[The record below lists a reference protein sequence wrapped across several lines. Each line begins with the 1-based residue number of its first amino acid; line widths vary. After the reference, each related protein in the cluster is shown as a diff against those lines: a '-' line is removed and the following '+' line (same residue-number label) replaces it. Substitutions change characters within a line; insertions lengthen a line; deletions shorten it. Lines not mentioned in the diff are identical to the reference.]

1 MANTMQNIFIFSEAI
16 ALKYQ
21 NNQVEFLRE
30 ASVISILRNYREE
43 NEEKER

>member
-1 MANTMQNIFIFSEAI
+1 MANTMPNIFIFSEAI

-43 NEEKER
+43 NEKER

>member
-30 ASVISILRNYREE
+30 ASVISILRNYGEE